1 MELDPYKVL
10 QVSYDADLK
19 TIRESF
25 KQLVLKNHPDRG
37 GNPAIFNIIKNA
49 YSYLYKYKMQ
59 QAEQLKKEQ
68 RTFNKYTQ
76 QRNFQ
81 TETLDR
87 EFQKLKIDPKDK
99 TLDPKKFNK
108 LFDMHK
114 IEDADDRGY
123 EYTRE
128 QRREEAEELLKKY
141 SKNKAQKMEI
151 EVYEEPEPTELV
163 DDNYKKI
170 GIKHVKDFSKSH
182 GKGSSYTDFQK
193 AYTEYDTTNMKN
205 VRTREYKDVEAYKN
219 ERANQRF
226 DMTEQERI
234 KMEMKKQEEIAM
246 EEKRR
251 FYAAQ
256 QDKLVEKK
264 FKSMQNY
271 LTFR

>member
-19 TIRESF
+19 TIRDSF

-49 YSYLYKYKMQ
+49 YSYLYKYKMEQ
-59 QAEQLKKEQ
+59 KEQLKKEQ
-68 RTFNKYTQ
+68 MTFNKYTQ

-81 TETLDR
+81 TESLDK
-87 EFQKLKIDPKDK
+87 EFGKLKIDPKDK
-99 TLDPKKFNK
+99 TLDQKKFNK

-123 EYTRE
+123 EYRRE
-128 QRREEAEELLKKY
+128 QRREEADELLKKY
-141 SKNKAQKMEI
+141 SKKKVQKMEI
-151 EVYEEPEPTELV
+151 EVYEEPEPTELI

-193 AYTEYDTTNMKN
+193 AYTEYDTNNMKN
-205 VRTREYKDVEAYKN
+205 VRQKDYKSVEEYKSA
-219 ERANQRF
+219 RANQRF
-226 DMTEQERI
+226 EMTEQDII

-251 FYAAQ
+251 FYASQ

-271 LTFR
+271 LTLK